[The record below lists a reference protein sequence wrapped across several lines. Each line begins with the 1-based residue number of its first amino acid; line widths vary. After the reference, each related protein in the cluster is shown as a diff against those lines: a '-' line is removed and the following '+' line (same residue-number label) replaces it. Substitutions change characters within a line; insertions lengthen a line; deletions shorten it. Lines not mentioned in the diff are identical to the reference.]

1 LASTDDDEDDGDDGD
16 DGGGDGDTAAVTA
29 EDVQGLLYAVNIA
42 KQKRRAKREAAGKV
56 TMVERMPDHDRLV
69 GEVGRCKLTG
79 TQPVLN
85 APMVSAIGA

>member
-1 LASTDDDEDDGDDGD
+1 
-16 DGGGDGDTAAVTA
+16 
-29 EDVQGLLYAVNIA
+29 
-42 KQKRRAKREAAGKV
+42 V